1 MRFYLKTKNK
11 GFSKSICDKRE
22 FNIKS
27 TNASHLKKHQTWLAN
42 FINPTTP
49 YKSIFIYHGLGSG
62 KTCTAISIA
71 ENFRNEVR
79 YTGKKIYIVSSDA
92 VKQEF
97 RNNFYS
103 ETSSFKCAGSF
114 YEDTLIKK
122 NIKIDS
128 DSIMKELENYYSFHT
143 YDSFTKIVSDYEKIE
158 KVEAIKESFDDSIV
172 IIDEAQN
179 VRLTENGKQY
189 KRISLFI
196 EKITDI
202 ADMRMI
208 FMSATPIFD
217 KTQEFVW
224 FVNIMNKLDLNYD
237 ERKQYTPLENS
248 EIFKDNNFKSN
259 SAREKFTKA
268 LKGKITYV
276 KSGNPEFFPL
286 KLYDESAMI
295 PKKKFYYG
303 RPFDE
308 NMNAQQISKNKLQIP
323 IPKNDLFPDIGNVK
337 LTLTLLSKN
346 HAKKIHDDFLGAEKI
361 QESLSSES
369 IRINNLNLPE
379 NNLLTKRMKNKKSNN
394 SNQLPDD
401 FAPKCNTIYNKI
413 SKSKGISFVYSRFVE
428 AGVNPMI
435 YVLEKNGYKKYCKN
449 NDNGQN
455 LFNEFSNVTGP
466 ENEKRK
472 NKRYIVITG
481 STIDGSKVDA
491 SEEEKNIARS
501 IENKDGDQI
510 SVIIASE
517 KGAEG
522 IDLKF
527 VRSIHIHEAD
537 FNMSKIEQVIGRGV
551 RTNSHKDLDKEKRNV
566 TVYFHCTDF
575 PVVVNDGKEE
585 LYHKYE
591 TIDMKL
597 YRRALK
603 KYQASVE
610 VQEILK
616 ENSVTCALFQDLNTF
631 DKEDFIKYYGEC
643 VIDAEGNKRKTEDH
657 LPENDIKKI
666 ECAETCAS
674 KSSVDEYDYET
685 FHPFTH
691 EHFTI
696 LRMISEIQNIYK
708 EYDVKLTFENIRD
721 MIHSNYPSIEDKLI
735 QFSLS
740 EMILNRLEFTNC
752 YDLNGFV
759 KYEKNYY
766 VFVYIDAR
774 GNETHFVE
782 NLVAYS
788 SNYVKLTE
796 ENIVSN
802 QRLVG
807 EIENDLITKY
817 FDELSKKSSDF
828 ISGKSLWKSIL
839 LQSAFNEEAIKT
851 RLNNQSESYG
861 KDIIEFIDSMKKDI
875 KEEKEEKQVSN
886 GNYWIF
892 SKGRKKN
899 DTYILSKGKAKK
911 NHSKEEFDNYVK
923 KVYNDTKGKELIEN
937 IEMIEKIQINNP
949 NVVISKPEIKKFL
962 RVALIID
969 TYEKYEKK
977 KDVRPVIFPFQKIT
991 S

>member
-1 MRFYLKTKNK
+1 MRFYFKSKSK
-11 GFSKSICDKRE
+11 EFSKSICDKRE

-27 TNASHLKKHQTWLAN
+27 TNASHLKKHQIWLAN

-71 ENFRNEVR
+71 EKFRNEVR

-143 YDSFTKIVSDYEKIE
+143 YDSFTKIVDDLE
-158 KVEAIKESFDDSIV
+158 KVEDIKKGFDDSIV

-179 VRLTENGKQY
+179 VRLTENKKQY
-189 KRISLFI
+189 KRISQFI

-224 FVNIMNKLDLNYD
+224 FVNIMNKLDFDYD
-237 ERKQYTPLENS
+237 ERKQHKPLKNS
-248 EIFKDNNFKSN
+248 EIFKDNNFKSKL
-259 SAREKFTKA
+259 SRDEFTKA

-276 KSGNPEFFPL
+276 KSGNPAFFPL
-286 KLYDESAMI
+286 KLYDESAII

-303 RPFDE
+303 RLLNDRR
-308 NMNAQQISKNKLQIP
+308 KQIP
-323 IPKNDLFPDIGNVK
+323 IEKNDLFPEIGNVK
-337 LTLTLLSKN
+337 LTLTLLPKN
-346 HAKKIHDDFLGAEKI
+346 HAKKIHDFFLGAEKI
-361 QESLSSES
+361 QESLYSES

-379 NNLLTKRMKNKKSNN
+379 NKLLTGRMKNKKSNN
-394 SNQLPDD
+394 SNALPDD

-413 SKSKGISFVYSRFVE
+413 SKSKGVSYVYSRFVE

-449 NDNGQN
+449 NNSGQN
-455 LFNEFSNVTGP
+455 LYNEFSNVTDP
-466 ENEKRK
+466 DDEKRQ

-481 STIDGSKVDA
+481 STIDGSKIDA
-491 SEEEKNIARS
+491 SEEEKDIARS
-501 IENKDGDQI
+501 IENKDGELI
-510 SVIIASE
+510 SVIIASQ

-537 FNMSKIEQVIGRGV
+537 FNMSTIEQVIGRGV

-566 TVYFHCTDF
+566 TVYYHCTDF
-575 PVVVNDGKEE
+575 PVVVNNGREE

-597 YRRALK
+597 YRDALK
-603 KYQASVE
+603 KYEASVE
-610 VQEILK
+610 VQEIFK
-616 ENSVTCALFQDLNTF
+616 KTSVTCALFQDLNTF

-643 VIDAEGNKRKTEDH
+643 VIDAEGNKRKTKDH

-674 KSSVDEYDYET
+674 KTSVDEYDYET

-696 LRMISEIQNIYK
+696 LRTISEIQNIYK

-759 KYEKNYY
+759 KYENNYY

-788 SNYVKLTE
+788 SNYVELTE

-807 EIENDLITKY
+807 EIENTRITKRFY
-817 FDELSKKSSDF
+817 ELREKSKDF
-828 ISGKSLWKSIL
+828 ISGESLWKSIL
-839 LQSAFNEEAIKT
+839 LQSTYNEDAIKT
-851 RLNNQSESYG
+851 HLNSQSLNNQSESYG
-861 KDIIEFIDSMKKDI
+861 KDIIEFMDSLKKDI
-875 KEEKEEKQVSN
+875 KDIIKVSN
-886 GNYWIF
+886 ENYWIF
-892 SKGRKKN
+892 NKCKQD
-899 DTYILSKGKAKK
+899 DTYILSKGKTKTT
-911 NHSKEEFDNYVK
+911 HSTKDFKTYVK
-923 KVYNDTKGKELIEN
+923 KVYTDTKGGELIKN
-937 IEMIEKIQINNP
+937 IDNIEKIQINNP
-949 NVVISKPEIKKFL
+949 NDVISKPDIKKFL

-969 TYEKYEKK
+969 TYEKKE
-977 KDVRPVIFPFQKIT
+977 DAWPVIFPFQKKT
-991 S
+991 P

>member
-1 MRFYLKTKNK
+1 MRFYFKSKNK
-11 GFSKSICDKRE
+11 EFSKSICDKRE

-27 TNASHLKKHQTWLAN
+27 TNASHLKKHQIWLAN

-71 ENFRNEVR
+71 EKFRNEVR

-143 YDSFTKIVSDYEKIE
+143 YDSFTKIVDDLE
-158 KVEAIKESFDDSIV
+158 KVEDIKKGFDDSIV

-179 VRLTENGKQY
+179 VRLTENKKQY
-189 KRISLFI
+189 KRISQFI

-224 FVNIMNKLDLNYD
+224 FVNIMNKLDLDYD
-237 ERKQYTPLENS
+237 ERKQHKPLENS
-248 EIFKDNNFKSN
+248 EIFKDNNFKSDL
-259 SAREKFTKA
+259 SREKFTKA
-268 LKGKITYV
+268 LKGKITYL
-276 KSGNPEFFPL
+276 KSGNPELFPL
-286 KLYDESAMI
+286 KLYDEGAII
-295 PKKKFYYG
+295 PKKTFYYG
-303 RPFDE
+303 RLLNDRR
-308 NMNAQQISKNKLQIP
+308 KQIP
-323 IPKNDLFPDIGNVK
+323 IEKNDLFPEIGNVK
-337 LTLTLLSKN
+337 LTLTLLPKN
-346 HAKKIHDDFLGAEKI
+346 HAKKIHDFFLDAEKI
-361 QESLSSES
+361 QESLYSES

-379 NNLLTKRMKNKKSNN
+379 NKLLTGRMKNKKSNN
-394 SNQLPDD
+394 SNPLPDD

-413 SKSKGISFVYSRFVE
+413 LKSKGVSFVYSRFVE

-455 LFNEFSNVTGP
+455 LYNEFSNVMDP
-466 ENEKRK
+466 EDEKRQ

-481 STIDGSKVDA
+481 STIEGSKIDA

-501 IENKDGDQI
+501 IENKDGDRI

-551 RTNSHKDLDKEKRNV
+551 RTNSHKDLDKENRNV
-566 TVYFHCTDF
+566 TVYYHCTDF

-585 LYHKYE
+585 LYHNYE

-597 YRRALK
+597 YRLALK
-603 KYQASVE
+603 KYEASVE

-631 DKEDFIKYYGEC
+631 DKEDFIKYYGDC
-643 VIDAEGNKRKTEDH
+643 VIDAEGNKRKTKDH
-657 LPENDIKKI
+657 LPENEIKKI
-666 ECAETCAS
+666 ECAETCDS
-674 KSSVDEYDYET
+674 KSSVDDYNYDT

-696 LRMISEIQNIYK
+696 LRTISEIQNIYK

-759 KYEKNYY
+759 KYENNYY

-788 SNYVKLTE
+788 SNYVELTE

-807 EIENDLITKY
+807 EIENTRITKIFY
-817 FDELSKKSSDF
+817 ELREKSKDF
-828 ISGKSLWKSIL
+828 ISGESLWKSIL
-839 LQSAFNEEAIKT
+839 LQSTYNEDAIKT
-851 RLNNQSESYG
+851 HLNSLSLNNQSESYG
-861 KDIIEFIDSMKKDI
+861 KDIIEFMDSLKKDI
-875 KEEKEEKQVSN
+875 KDIIKVSN
-886 GNYWIF
+886 ENYWIF
-892 SKGRKKN
+892 NKCKQD
-899 DTYILSKGKAKK
+899 DTYILSKGKTKTT
-911 NHSKEEFDNYVK
+911 HSTTDFKTYVK
-923 KVYNDTKGKELIEN
+923 KVYTDTKGGELIEN
-937 IEMIEKIQINNP
+937 IDKIKKFQINNP
-949 NVVISKPEIKKFL
+949 NDVISKPYIKMFL

-969 TYEKYEKK
+969 TYEKKE
-977 KDVRPVIFPFQKIT
+977 DAWPVIFPFQKKT
-991 S
+991 P

>member
-1 MRFYLKTKNK
+1 M
-11 GFSKSICDKRE
+11 
-22 FNIKS
+22 
-27 TNASHLKKHQTWLAN
+27 
-42 FINPTTP
+42 
-49 YKSIFIYHGLGSG
+49 
-62 KTCTAISIA
+62 
-71 ENFRNEVR
+71 
-79 YTGKKIYIVSSDA
+79 
-92 VKQEF
+92 
-97 RNNFYS
+97 
-103 ETSSFKCAGSF
+103 
-114 YEDTLIKK
+114 
-122 NIKIDS
+122 
-128 DSIMKELENYYSFHT
+128 
-143 YDSFTKIVSDYEKIE
+143 
-158 KVEAIKESFDDSIV
+158 
-172 IIDEAQN
+172 
-179 VRLTENGKQY
+179 
-189 KRISLFI
+189 
-196 EKITDI
+196 
-202 ADMRMI
+202 
-208 FMSATPIFD
+208 
-217 KTQEFVW
+217 
-224 FVNIMNKLDLNYD
+224 
-237 ERKQYTPLENS
+237 
-248 EIFKDNNFKSN
+248 
-259 SAREKFTKA
+259 
-268 LKGKITYV
+268 
-276 KSGNPEFFPL
+276 
-286 KLYDESAMI
+286 
-295 PKKKFYYG
+295 
-303 RPFDE
+303 
-308 NMNAQQISKNKLQIP
+308 
-323 IPKNDLFPDIGNVK
+323 
-337 LTLTLLSKN
+337 TLLSEN
-346 HAKKIHDDFLGAEKI
+346 HAKKIHDDFLGAEKK
-361 QESLSSES
+361 QESFSSES

-413 SKSKGISFVYSRFVE
+413 SKSKGVSFVYSRFVE

-455 LFNEFSNVTGP
+455 LYNEFSNVPDP
-466 ENEKRK
+466 EDEKRQ

-481 STIDGSKVDA
+481 STIEGSKIDA

-501 IENKDGDQI
+501 IENKDGDRI

-551 RTNSHKDLDKEKRNV
+551 RTNSHKDLDKENRNV
-566 TVYFHCTDF
+566 TVYYHCTDF

-585 LYHKYE
+585 LYHNYE

-603 KYQASVE
+603 KYEASVE

-643 VIDAEGNKRKTEDH
+643 VIDAEGNKRKTKDH

-674 KSSVDEYDYET
+674 KTSVDEYDYET

-696 LRMISEIQNIYK
+696 LRTISEIQNIYK

-752 YDLNGFV
+752 YDLNGFL

-766 VFVYIDAR
+766 VFIYIDAR

-788 SNYVKLTE
+788 SNYVELTE

-807 EIENDLITKY
+807 EIENTRITKKFY
-817 FDELSKKSSDF
+817 ELREKSKDF
-828 ISGKSLWKSIL
+828 ISGESLWKSIL
-839 LQSAFNEEAIKT
+839 LQSTYNEDAIKT
-851 RLNNQSESYG
+851 HLNSQSVNNQSESYG
-861 KDIIEFIDSMKKDI
+861 KDIIEFMDSLKKDI
-875 KEEKEEKQVSN
+875 KDIIKVSN
-886 GNYWIF
+886 ENYWIF
-892 SKGRKKN
+892 NKCKQN
-899 DTYILSKGKAKK
+899 DTYILSKGKTKK
-911 NHSKEEFDNYVK
+911 PHSIDDFETYVER
-923 KVYNDTKGKELIEN
+923 VYTDTKGGELIKN
-937 IEMIEKIQINNP
+937 IDNIEKIQIKNP
-949 NVVISKPEIKKFL
+949 DDEISKPNVKKFL

-969 TYEKYEKK
+969 TCEKK
-977 KDVRPVIFPFQKIT
+977 KMLGLLYFLFKKKHLSLALIQDHLMHLTFRFQTLRSSRILLL
-991 S
+991 

>member
-1 MRFYLKTKNK
+1 M
-11 GFSKSICDKRE
+11 
-22 FNIKS
+22 
-27 TNASHLKKHQTWLAN
+27 
-42 FINPTTP
+42 
-49 YKSIFIYHGLGSG
+49 
-62 KTCTAISIA
+62 
-71 ENFRNEVR
+71 
-79 YTGKKIYIVSSDA
+79 
-92 VKQEF
+92 
-97 RNNFYS
+97 
-103 ETSSFKCAGSF
+103 
-114 YEDTLIKK
+114 
-122 NIKIDS
+122 
-128 DSIMKELENYYSFHT
+128 
-143 YDSFTKIVSDYEKIE
+143 
-158 KVEAIKESFDDSIV
+158 
-172 IIDEAQN
+172 
-179 VRLTENGKQY
+179 
-189 KRISLFI
+189 
-196 EKITDI
+196 
-202 ADMRMI
+202 
-208 FMSATPIFD
+208 
-217 KTQEFVW
+217 
-224 FVNIMNKLDLNYD
+224 
-237 ERKQYTPLENS
+237 
-248 EIFKDNNFKSN
+248 
-259 SAREKFTKA
+259 
-268 LKGKITYV
+268 
-276 KSGNPEFFPL
+276 
-286 KLYDESAMI
+286 
-295 PKKKFYYG
+295 
-303 RPFDE
+303 
-308 NMNAQQISKNKLQIP
+308 
-323 IPKNDLFPDIGNVK
+323 
-337 LTLTLLSKN
+337 TLLSEN
-346 HAKKIHDDFLGAEKI
+346 HAKKIHDDFLGAEKK
-361 QESLSSES
+361 QESFSSES

-413 SKSKGISFVYSRFVE
+413 SKSKGVSFVYSRFVE

-455 LFNEFSNVTGP
+455 LYNEFSNVPDP
-466 ENEKRK
+466 EDEKRQ

-481 STIDGSKVDA
+481 STIEGSKIDA

-501 IENKDGDQI
+501 IENKDGDRI

-551 RTNSHKDLDKEKRNV
+551 RTNSHKDLDKENRNV
-566 TVYFHCTDF
+566 TVYYHCTDF

-585 LYHKYE
+585 LYHNYE

-603 KYQASVE
+603 KYEASVE

-643 VIDAEGNKRKTEDH
+643 VIDAEGNKRKTKDH

-674 KSSVDEYDYET
+674 KTSVDEYDYKT

-696 LRMISEIQNIYK
+696 LRTISEIQNIYK

-752 YDLNGFV
+752 YDLNGFL

-766 VFVYIDAR
+766 VFIYIDAR

-788 SNYVKLTE
+788 SNYVELTE

-807 EIENDLITKY
+807 EIENTRITKI
-817 FDELSKKSSDF
+817 FDELREKSKDF
-828 ISGKSLWKSIL
+828 ISGESLWKSIL
-839 LQSAFNEEAIKT
+839 LQSTYNEDAIKT
-851 RLNNQSESYG
+851 HLNSQSVNNQSESYG
-861 KDIIEFIDSMKKDI
+861 KDIIEFMDSLKKDI
-875 KEEKEEKQVSN
+875 KDIIKVSN
-886 GNYWIF
+886 ENYWIF
-892 SKGRKKN
+892 NKCKQN
-899 DTYILSKGKAKK
+899 DTYILSKGKTKK
-911 NHSKEEFDNYVK
+911 PHKIDDFETYVK
-923 KVYNDTKGKELIEN
+923 RVYTDTKGGELIKN
-937 IEMIEKIQINNP
+937 IDNIEKIQIKNP
-949 NVVISKPEIKKFL
+949 DDEISKPNVKKFL

-969 TYEKYEKK
+969 TCEKK
-977 KDVRPVIFPFQKIT
+977 EDAWPVIFPFQKKA

>member
-1 MRFYLKTKNK
+1 MRFYFKSKNK
-11 GFSKSICDKRE
+11 EFSKSICDKRE

-27 TNASHLKKHQTWLAN
+27 TNASHLKKHQIWLAN

-71 ENFRNEVR
+71 EKFRNEVR

-143 YDSFTKIVSDYEKIE
+143 YDSFTKIVADLE
-158 KVEAIKESFDDSIV
+158 KVEDIKKGFDDSIV

-179 VRLTENGKQY
+179 VRMTENKKQY

-224 FVNIMNKLDLNYD
+224 FVNIMNKLDLDYD
-237 ERKQYTPLENS
+237 ERKQHKPLKNS
-248 EIFKDNNFKSN
+248 EIFKDNNFKSKL
-259 SAREKFTKA
+259 SRDEFTKA

-276 KSGNPEFFPL
+276 KSGNPAFFPL
-286 KLYDESAMI
+286 KLYDESAII

-303 RPFDE
+303 NDE
-308 NMNAQQISKNKLQIP
+308 NTNAQQISIQKQKQQIP
-323 IPKNDLFPDIGNVK
+323 ILENDPFPNIDNVK
-337 LTLTLLSKN
+337 LTLTLLSEN
-346 HAKKIHDDFLGAEKI
+346 HAKKIHDDFLGAEKK
-361 QESLSSES
+361 QESFSSES

-413 SKSKGISFVYSRFVE
+413 SKSKGVSFVYSRFVE

-455 LFNEFSNVTGP
+455 LYNEFSNVPDP
-466 ENEKRK
+466 EDEKRQ

-481 STIDGSKVDA
+481 STIEGSKIDA

-501 IENKDGDQI
+501 IENKDGDRI

-551 RTNSHKDLDKEKRNV
+551 RTNSHKDLDKENRNV
-566 TVYFHCTDF
+566 TVYYHCTDF

-585 LYHKYE
+585 LYHNYE

-603 KYQASVE
+603 KYEASVE

-643 VIDAEGNKRKTEDH
+643 VIDAEGNKRKTKDH

-674 KSSVDEYDYET
+674 KTSVDEYDYKT

-696 LRMISEIQNIYK
+696 LRTISEIQNIYK

-752 YDLNGFV
+752 YDLNGFL

-766 VFVYIDAR
+766 VFIYIDAR

-788 SNYVKLTE
+788 SNYVELTE

-807 EIENDLITKY
+807 EIENTRITKI
-817 FDELSKKSSDF
+817 FDELREKSKDF
-828 ISGKSLWKSIL
+828 ISGESLWKSIL
-839 LQSAFNEEAIKT
+839 LQSTYNEDAIKT
-851 RLNNQSESYG
+851 HLNSQSVNNQSESYG
-861 KDIIEFIDSMKKDI
+861 KDIIEFMDSLKKDI
-875 KEEKEEKQVSN
+875 KDIIKVSN
-886 GNYWIF
+886 ENYWIF
-892 SKGRKKN
+892 NKCKQN
-899 DTYILSKGKAKK
+899 DTYILSKGKTKK
-911 NHSKEEFDNYVK
+911 PHKIDDFETYVK
-923 KVYNDTKGKELIEN
+923 RVYTDTKGGELIKN
-937 IEMIEKIQINNP
+937 IDNIEKIQIKNP
-949 NVVISKPEIKKFL
+949 DDEISKPNVKKFL

-969 TYEKYEKK
+969 TCEKK
-977 KDVRPVIFPFQKIT
+977 EDAWPVIFPFQKKA

>member
-1 MRFYLKTKNK
+1 
-11 GFSKSICDKRE
+11 
-22 FNIKS
+22 
-27 TNASHLKKHQTWLAN
+27 
-42 FINPTTP
+42 
-49 YKSIFIYHGLGSG
+49 
-62 KTCTAISIA
+62 
-71 ENFRNEVR
+71 
-79 YTGKKIYIVSSDA
+79 
-92 VKQEF
+92 
-97 RNNFYS
+97 
-103 ETSSFKCAGSF
+103 
-114 YEDTLIKK
+114 
-122 NIKIDS
+122 
-128 DSIMKELENYYSFHT
+128 MKELENYYSFHT
-143 YDSFTKIVSDYEKIE
+143 YDSFTKIVDDLE
-158 KVEAIKESFDDSIV
+158 KVEDIKKGFDDSIV

-179 VRLTENGKQY
+179 VRLTENKKQY
-189 KRISLFI
+189 KRISQFI

-224 FVNIMNKLDLNYD
+224 FVNIMNKLDFDYD
-237 ERKQYTPLENS
+237 ERKQHKPLKNS
-248 EIFKDNNFKSN
+248 EIFKDNNFKSKL
-259 SAREKFTKA
+259 SRDEFTKA

-276 KSGNPEFFPL
+276 KSGNPAFFPL
-286 KLYDESAMI
+286 KLYDESAII

-303 RPFDE
+303 NDE
-308 NMNAQQISKNKLQIP
+308 NTNAQQISIQKQKQQIP
-323 IPKNDLFPDIGNVK
+323 IKNDLFPNIDNVK

-361 QESLSSES
+361 QESFSSES

-394 SNQLPDD
+394 SNPLPDD

-413 SKSKGISFVYSRFVE
+413 LKSKGVSFVYSRFVE

-455 LFNEFSNVTGP
+455 LYNEFSNVMDP
-466 ENEKRK
+466 EDEKRQ

-481 STIDGSKVDA
+481 STIEGSKIDA

-501 IENKDGDQI
+501 IENKDGDRI

-551 RTNSHKDLDKEKRNV
+551 RTNSHKDLDKENRNV
-566 TVYFHCTDF
+566 TVYYHCTDF

-585 LYHKYE
+585 LYHNYE

-603 KYQASVE
+603 KYKASVE

-616 ENSVTCALFQDLNTF
+616 KNSVTCALFQDLNTF

-643 VIDAEGNKRKTEDH
+643 VIDAEGNKRKTKDH

-674 KSSVDEYDYET
+674 KTSVDEYDYET

-696 LRMISEIQNIYK
+696 LRTISEIQNIYK

-759 KYEKNYY
+759 KYENNYY

-788 SNYVKLTE
+788 SNYVELTE

-807 EIENDLITKY
+807 EIENTRITKRFY
-817 FDELSKKSSDF
+817 ELREKSKDF
-828 ISGKSLWKSIL
+828 ISGESLWKSIL
-839 LQSAFNEEAIKT
+839 LQSTYNEDAIKT
-851 RLNNQSESYG
+851 HLNSQSLNNQSESYG
-861 KDIIEFIDSMKKDI
+861 KDIIEFMDSLKKDI
-875 KEEKEEKQVSN
+875 KDIIKVSN
-886 GNYWIF
+886 ENYWIF
-892 SKGRKKN
+892 NKCKQD
-899 DTYILSKGKAKK
+899 DTYILSKGKTKTT
-911 NHSKEEFDNYVK
+911 HSTTDFKTYVK
-923 KVYNDTKGKELIEN
+923 KVYTDTRGGELIKN
-937 IEMIEKIQINNP
+937 IDKIEKIQINNP
-949 NVVISKPEIKKFL
+949 NDVISKPDIKKFL

-969 TYEKYEKK
+969 TYEKKE
-977 KDVRPVIFPFQKIT
+977 DAWPVIFPFQKKT
-991 S
+991 P